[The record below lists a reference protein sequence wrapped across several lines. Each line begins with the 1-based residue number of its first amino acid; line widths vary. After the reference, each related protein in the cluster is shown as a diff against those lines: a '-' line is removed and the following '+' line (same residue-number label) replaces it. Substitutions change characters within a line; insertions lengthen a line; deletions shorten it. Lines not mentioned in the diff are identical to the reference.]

1 MPDDSTKMGASRQAL
16 NLSNAGAPGF
26 ASETRV
32 QLPQANSKILQ
43 QDIQLIQIVDAAL
56 ADATLRSGPH
66 LVCYPG
72 CTQCCH
78 GAFAINPLDALRLRT
93 AFTEMSIQ
101 NPAQAAAIAERARQY
116 LAEFGPSF
124 PGNRE
129 TGVLGITPEDEAA
142 FEDFANEAT
151 CPALNPVTGLCEVYS
166 ARPMTCRIFG
176 PPVRMN
182 PKPQDTVP
190 APDDSEDS
198 KGLAVCELCFTEATP
213 EEIAASEMTVPWA
226 EEQAILDQL
235 GQLGRLAQMP
245 PNAGSTIVAYC
256 LTLPEF
262 PSQEPS

>member
-1 MPDDSTKMGASRQAL
+1 MGAPHQAR
-16 NLSNAGAPGF
+16 NLSDAGAPRLD
-26 ASETRV
+26 SETWD
-32 QLPQANSKILQ
+32 QSLSANSKILQ
-43 QDIQLIQIVDAAL
+43 QDNQLIQIVDAAL

-66 LVCYPG
+66 LVCHPG

-78 GAFAINPLDALRLRT
+78 GAFAISPLDALRLRT

-101 NPAQAAAIAERARQY
+101 NPAQAATIAERARQY
-116 LAEFGPSF
+116 LAEFGPGF

-129 TGVLGITPEDEAA
+129 TGILGTTLEDEAA
-142 FEDFANEAT
+142 FEDFANEAP

-182 PKPQDTVP
+182 SVEVENPQPNND
-190 APDDSEDS
+190 PDDSE
-198 KGLAVCELCFTEATP
+198 GLAVCEICFTEATS
-213 EEIAASEMTVPWA
+213 EEIAAAEMAVPWA
-226 EEQAILDQL
+226 EEQAILDQIESS
-235 GQLGRLAQMP
+235 QP
-245 PNAGSTIVAYC
+245 TTGSTIVAYC